1 MQNLHS
7 FLARPNY
14 NARKIQQTSSPIY
27 DCHCTAV
34 VTERSRYFVDV
45 ERGNDEESSNH
56 SHPPILYTQKLNKRP
71 FTYSIGGA
79 PFKTF
84 ISLNR
89 WMNKKQSRQKFEN
102 IKQIKQMDMRA

>member
-1 MQNLHS
+1 M
-7 FLARPNY
+7 
-14 NARKIQQTSSPIY
+14 
-27 DCHCTAV
+27 
-34 VTERSRYFVDV
+34 DV

-56 SHPPILYTQKLNKRP
+56 SHPPIPYTQKLNKRP

-89 WMNKKQSRQKFEN
+89 WMDKKQSRQKFEN
-102 IKQIKQMDMRA
+102 ITPDCVKRPASRSSRMANGLALD